1 MLKFFTL
8 TWVLG
13 LFTLVPYGIYYLFFE
28 AARDE
33 YALVGVSVLFWI
45 FGYWG
50 VAGPLI
56 AAHRVYR
63 LMQLFENIQNREQL
77 KALIEESETQEAAI
91 DLIASENK
99 LPRFLARRI
108 FNSFMKRFAE
118 SDSVQIEEIK

>member
-1 MLKFFTL
+1 MLKFFTI

-13 LFTLVPYGIYYLFFE
+13 LFTLVPYGTYYLFFE

-50 VAGPLI
+50 VAGPAI

-63 LMQLFENIQNREQL
+63 LMKLFENIQNREQL
-77 KALIEESETQEAAI
+77 MDLIQQVETQEAAI

-108 FNSFMKRFAE
+108 FNTFMKHLAE
-118 SDSVQIEEIK
+118 SDSVQIKNIK